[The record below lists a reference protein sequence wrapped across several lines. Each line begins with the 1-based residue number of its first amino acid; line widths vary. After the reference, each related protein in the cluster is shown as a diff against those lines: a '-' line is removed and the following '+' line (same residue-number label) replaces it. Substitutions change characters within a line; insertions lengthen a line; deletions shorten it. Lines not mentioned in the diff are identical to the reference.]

1 MSQPNKVN
9 KILVGIQ
16 ENLTRML
23 KTHPNQPVTLL
34 VFTCLYMSL
43 HGSLHVFTC
52 PLLFF
57 IKFIILYYSLLC
69 FIIIY
74 YSLLFFII
82 IYYSLLFFIIIYYS
96 LLFFIATSVRHRPS
110 LPEMVFPH
118 PLSLSANPEMTI
130 DSGIG
135 PGERIMHRILFLN
148 LGRLAPKMV
157 AGMFVRFSAHWW
169 WVPFCLDFR
178 AMSSGQHT

>member
-1 MSQPNKVN
+1 MNN
-9 KILVGIQ
+9 ILVGCIQ

-43 HGSLHVFTC
+43 
-52 PLLFF
+52 LFF
-57 IKFIILYYSLLC
+57 INLLFYITLYYSLLVFIILYYN
-69 FIIIY
+69 
-74 YSLLFFII
+74 LLFFIV
-82 IYYSLLFFIIIYYS
+82 
-96 LLFFIATSVRHRPS
+96 TSVRHRPS

-157 AGMFVRFSAHWW
+157 AGIFVRFSAHWW